1 MSFFSV
7 LLTIQPTVR
16 SSKPNPRPGIAT
28 SHSHSRNFQLRGFV
42 MTRAKTQNLRW
53 KIPRQPN
60 EKEDFGVFIFSLNQF
75 PEA

>member
-1 MSFFSV
+1 
-7 LLTIQPTVR
+7 
-16 SSKPNPRPGIAT
+16 
-28 SHSHSRNFQLRGFV
+28 
-42 MTRAKTQNLRW
+42 MTRVKTQNLRW